1 MRARHRRGRRHDH
14 GEAGDALSRR
24 AVAGKGSIRHADLR
38 LSGQRRVCDAEGRRG
53 EWLAQR
59 RRRDAGE
66 PARLQARRRR
76 RHSYLCC
83 HRGGQAAEVGLI
95 TLLRHSTFAR
105 LMSGA
110 ALLCALLLAACG
122 GDKSGIRVINAST
135 AVYDVPSRPNGTA
148 VKPIAQRDGRG
159 PLILHGGGIFR
170 QEIAADIIARAGP
183 DPHLCLI
190 DTADNG
196 EGQIYRLFD
205 GFRDVHLSVFNLQPS
220 DTGRPDVVA
229 TLRACSGFFFGGGAP
244 QRLSETF
251 RPRGRDTPAL
261 AAIRERFEKHGA
273 VVAGSSAGA
282 MVVGPV
288 TLCECGAHSS
298 VLAVTRNELFKAPGF
313 DLLNKPV
320 LIDAHFFARGL
331 LGRHMFALARD
342 RIPVGVGIDEDT
354 AVLVPGD
361 GGPWMVLAGKSVAIV
376 RMPGDARMDS
386 LHYFGISILSPG
398 DRFDPATNDIH
409 VAAKHQRLAP
419 DSIPID
425 WPPSR
430 EIKYTFSTTADTA
443 DYGDGATR
451 ANRVATTLN
460 RLVSVDPL

>member
-1 MRARHRRGRRHDH
+1 M
-14 GEAGDALSRR
+14 
-24 AVAGKGSIRHADLR
+24 IRSTL
-38 LSGQRRVCDAEGRRG
+38 V
-53 EWLAQR
+53 
-59 RRRDAGE
+59 
-66 PARLQARRRR
+66 
-76 RHSYLCC
+76 LC
-83 HRGGQAAEVGLI
+83 V
-95 TLLRHSTFAR
+95 
-105 LMSGA
+105 
-110 ALLCALLLAACG
+110 LLLVACA
-122 GDKSGIRVINAST
+122 GDKSAIRVINAST
-135 AVYDVPSRPNGTA
+135 AVYDVPSPANGTT
-148 VKPIAQRDGRG
+148 VKPIAQHDGRG
-159 PLILHGGGIFR
+159 SLVLHGGGIFR
-170 QEIAADIIARAGP
+170 QEIAADIIALAGA

-205 GFRDVHLSVFNLQPS
+205 GFRDVHLSVFNLQPT

-229 TLRACSGFFFGGGAP
+229 ALRACGGFFFGGGAP

-261 AAIRERFEKHGA
+261 AAIRERFEEHGA

-282 MVVGPV
+282 MVTGPV

-298 VLAVTRNELFKAPGF
+298 VLAVTRGELFKAPGF
-313 DLLNKPV
+313 DFLNKPV

-361 GGPWMVLAGKSVAIV
+361 GGPWAVLAGKSVAVV
-376 RMPGDARMDS
+376 RMPDDARMDS
-386 LHYFGISILSPG
+386 LHHFGISILSPG
-398 DRFDPATNDIH
+398 DRFDPTTNDIH
-409 VAAKHQRLAP
+409 VAAKCQRLAP

-425 WPPSR
+425 WPAS
-430 EIKYTFSTTADTA
+430 EGIKYTFSTTADTA
-443 DYGDGATR
+443 DYGDA
-451 ANRVATTLN
+451 ATTPKRIATSLN

>member
-1 MRARHRRGRRHDH
+1 MRRSGSSPAESDPQPTMIVDRMI
-14 GEAGDALSRR
+14 R
-24 AVAGKGSIRHADLR
+24 AS
-38 LSGQRRVCDAEGRRG
+38 
-53 EWLAQR
+53 
-59 RRRDAGE
+59 
-66 PARLQARRRR
+66 
-76 RHSYLCC
+76 
-83 HRGGQAAEVGLI
+83 
-95 TLLRHSTFAR
+95 
-105 LMSGA
+105 
-110 ALLCALLLAACG
+110 ALLCLLLLAACAG
-122 GDKSGIRVINAST
+122 GSSKSGVRVINAST
-135 AVYDVPSRPNGTA
+135 AVYDVPSKANGTA
-148 VKPIAQRDGRG
+148 VQPIAQRDGRG
-159 PLILHGGGIFR
+159 SLVLHGGGIFR
-170 QEIAADIIARAGP
+170 HEIAADIIALAGSK
-183 DPHLCLI
+183 PHLCLI

-196 EGQIYRLFD
+196 EGQIYRFFD
-205 GFRDVHLSVFNLQPS
+205 DFRDVQLSVLNLQAS
-220 DTGRPDVVA
+220 DTGRPDVLA
-229 TLRACSGFFFGGGAP
+229 ALRSCTGFFFGGGDP
-244 QRLSETF
+244 QRLSEAF

-261 AAIRERFEKHGA
+261 AAIRERFEQHGA
-273 VVAGSSAGA
+273 MVSGSSAGA

-298 VLAVTRNELFKAPGF
+298 VLAVTRGELFKTPGF
-313 DLLNKPV
+313 EFLSESV

-342 RIPVGVGIDEDT
+342 RLPVGVGIDEDT

-361 GGPWMVLAGKSVAIV
+361 GGPWAVLAGKSVAIV